1 MLYRKD
7 VGRPLTKEEV
17 DANFKELSDGIA
29 SLQETLSLLG
39 GLDVAQLD
47 QMYLD
52 FNEMKDEFANINE
65 TLLADKL
72 SVVYASYTAQIATLQ
87 NSIDTAVAEIATL
100 QNSIDTA
107 VAEIAT
113 AKATALSEIENA
125 KTQALAELQA
135 FVTANTG
142 GN

>member
-72 SVVYASYTAQIATLQ
+72 STVYASYTAQ
-87 NSIDTAVAEIATL
+87 IATL

>member
-17 DANFKELSDGIA
+17 DANFKELNDGLTSLSQA
-29 SLQETLSLLG
+29 MNSLQ

-52 FNEMKDEFANINE
+52 FNEMKDEFANLNE

-72 SVVYASYTAQIATLQ
+72 SVVYTAYTAQM
-87 NSIDTAVAEIATL
+87 ATL

-113 AKATALSEIENA
+113 AKATALSEIETA

>member
-87 NSIDTAVAEIATL
+87 NSIDTAVAEIAT
-100 QNSIDTA
+100 
-107 VAEIAT
+107 

>member
-17 DANFKELSDGIA
+17 DANFKQLSDGIA
-29 SLQETLSLLG
+29 SLQETLSLLD

-72 SVVYASYTAQIATLQ
+72 SVVYASYTAQMVTLQ
-87 NSIDTAVAEIATL
+87 NSIDT
-100 QNSIDTA
+100 D